1 MSDLRVWSLIHLE
14 CTVLV
19 GFKKKKKNP
28 DLPTLISKTMQ
39 SETHIYFFFGL
50 MIFSLYIQFFFGNVQ
65 GCHFKR
71 LPMLIIGYNHIFIG
85 CFQVEHGYL
94 IVFFKRTLQPI
105 AVEIRFTVV
114 SCHDLWYFSGF
125 NPVLEE
131 NIQIRKHDW
140 IMKRERQITDFF
152 AFKSKRLK
160 GLLFF
165 LSSWGI

>member
-1 MSDLRVWSLIHLE
+1 MIVDTLGVY
-14 CTVLV
+14 CTCR
-19 GFKKKKKNP
+19 FQKKKNQKDP

-39 SETHIYFFFGL
+39 SETHIYFFLAWWFFL
-50 MIFSLYIQFFFGNVQ
+50 YMFSFFFVM
-65 GCHFKR
+65 FRVVILSR

-85 CFQVEHGYL
+85 CFQVEHVYL